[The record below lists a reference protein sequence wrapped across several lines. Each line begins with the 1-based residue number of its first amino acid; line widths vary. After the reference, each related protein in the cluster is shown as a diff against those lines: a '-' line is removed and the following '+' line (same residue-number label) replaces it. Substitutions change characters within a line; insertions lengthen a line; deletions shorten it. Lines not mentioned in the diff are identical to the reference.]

1 MSQTTTIADVDT
13 SSMSDT
19 RIEGM
24 YQVVLFND
32 DHNAAEFVVVV
43 LIRVFGH
50 PLQLAGKIMLE
61 AHNNGRAIA
70 DVEAKELAIKH
81 KQQLESF
88 GLTAAAEPVH

>member
-1 MSQTTTIADVDT
+1 MPQTSTVADVTTD
-13 SSMSDT
+13 SLSDT
-19 RIEGM
+19 RIEDM

-32 DHNAAEFVVVV
+32 DHNAAEFVVVI
-43 LIRVFGH
+43 LMRVFGH
-50 PLQLAGKIMLE
+50 PMQLAGKIMLE
-61 AHNNGRAIA
+61 AHNNGRSIA